1 MPARLLISSSVIF
14 STSINSRIISRSIV
28 VACSRGTL
36 SFLALPICGILLST
50 NVCTKARD
58 TQVTRQ
64 AQAFPFMCG
73 QLSTVESFTAAGSQ
87 VEGWHNFL
95 IRNTDFRAKAASQ
108 RIKDASLRGSRGSCN
123 VRGTATLFLRLTTSG
138 SLRDMLCDIVRGTPL
153 KSKNMEALRGWRRA
167 DRGPSRLRFLSDIST
182 ARRQLHRPFLS
193 RVIRVRALN
202 FRSN

>member
-87 VEGWHNFL
+87 VEGWHVLKSATWNL
-95 IRNTDFRAKAASQ
+95 GRKLPVSAS
-108 RIKDASLRGSRGSCN
+108 KTPVLGSCN

-138 SLRDMLCDIVRGTPL
+138 SLRDMLCDIVRGMSL
-153 KSKNMEALRGWRRA
+153 KSKNKEAVRGWRRA